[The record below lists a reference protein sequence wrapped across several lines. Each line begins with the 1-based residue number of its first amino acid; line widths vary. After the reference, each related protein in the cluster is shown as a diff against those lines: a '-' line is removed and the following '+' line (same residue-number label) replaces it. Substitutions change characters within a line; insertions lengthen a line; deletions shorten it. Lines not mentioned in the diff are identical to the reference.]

1 MWVQEK
7 DDPRIARTAADWGLL
22 KSIRE
27 IGGIR
32 G

>member
-1 MWVQEK
+1 MVEVFM
-7 DDPRIARTAADWGLL
+7 ADGGWDLGDF
-22 KSIRE
+22 IRE